1 MERVGRNIGAVRLN
15 VRSRVQR
22 TAGTLA
28 VSRSVFSFV
37 VLIPP
42 TPCSRRVTD
51 LHVSDTGERCPNAD
65 EGILTTC
72 TVNDDILLLCTL
84 APMLA
89 PPPEDT
95 GAARTD
101 ATHGEH
107 GTRNTSHHGAATLC
121 FFRRPV
127 ALMSHHYMQCRSTAS
142 RVKPGRPTK
151 SVTSD
156 EKTRRGTHAAGPPGP
171 SFVRSPG
178 AGRVSRRREDQ
189 EPKNAA
195 LAPRLTTCELRS
207 MPQAD
212 QRNFTRVCPHTT
224 VRAVTTPHAIR
235 HSHDVRLNAA
245 GSTAGQHI
253 RPPPPHAVHSGAPMG
268 LGKNR
273 LGRA

>member
-1 MERVGRNIGAVRLN
+1 MY
-15 VRSRVQR
+15 SR
-22 TAGTLA
+22 T
-28 VSRSVFSFV
+28 
-37 VLIPP
+37 
-42 TPCSRRVTD
+42 
-51 LHVSDTGERCPNAD
+51 H
-65 EGILTTC
+65 
-72 TVNDDILLLCTL
+72 
-84 APMLA
+84 
-89 PPPEDT
+89 
-95 GAARTD
+95 ARTPPRGHGGR
-101 ATHGEH
+101 THGRDPRKQ
-107 GTRNTSHHGAATLC
+107 RNTSHHGAATLC

-178 AGRVSRRREDQ
+178 RVAEARRPSAVSQ

-253 RPPPPHAVHSGAPMG
+253 RPPPPTRSSQRCLDGVGQ
-268 LGKNR
+268 K
-273 LGRA
+273 